1 MKSTPCSKPWYNPD
15 MKTKTFLLILGII
28 LVLILVSCKTVE
40 IIQEPVEITEIQPEA
55 QEEQP
60 EEIPAQEP
68 APEEEPEQE
77 EEPIVEPAWTVGE
90 TGPYGNLIIECEG
103 LFLEISEPLY
113 EAESYDAALKYCKE
127 LSTEE
132 VAYRLPTVAELASIY
147 SQILEPELAE
157 LDYTYYWSC
166 EENEDGTVRI
176 MNFDTGFEGSFYR
189 DMDFVSAIAVTEL

>member
-1 MKSTPCSKPWYNPD
+1 

-40 IIQEPVEITEIQPEA
+40 IIQEPVETIEVQPES

-60 EEIPAQEP
+60 EESPAEEP
-68 APEEEPEQE
+68 LEPIPEEEPEQE
-77 EEPIVEPAWTVGE
+77 EEPVIEEPAWTVGE

-113 EAESYDAALKYCKE
+113 EAESYDAALEYCKE

-132 VAYRLPTVAELASIY
+132 VTYRLPTVAELASIY

-189 DMDFVSAIAVTEL
+189 DMDFVNAIAVTEL